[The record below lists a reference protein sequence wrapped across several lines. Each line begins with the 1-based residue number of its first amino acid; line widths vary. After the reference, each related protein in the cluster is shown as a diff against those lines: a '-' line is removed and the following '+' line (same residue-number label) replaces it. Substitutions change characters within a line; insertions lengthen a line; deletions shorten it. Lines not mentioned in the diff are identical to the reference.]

1 ISPSLIGSAEFE
13 FMLHAALR
21 VYGVKASSI
30 MLEITEN
37 EQLLNN
43 SGAQDAMGRLR
54 DAGFGISID
63 DYGAGL
69 STLTYLLKVPA
80 NEVKLDRTLISTL
93 RYNERSQLLIQS
105 TISVAQSLG
114 MHVVAEGVEDP
125 DTLAILRTLECNLAQ
140 GYFIGQPVGAEEILS
155 ILESSSSVQAV
166 AQA

>member
-1 ISPSLIGSAEFE
+1 
-13 FMLHAALR
+13 
-21 VYGVKASSI
+21 
-30 MLEITEN
+30 
-37 EQLLNN
+37 
-43 SGAQDAMGRLR
+43 MGRLR

-114 MHVVAEGVEDP
+114 MHVVAEGVEDL